1 MSVCAR
7 AWSKDPS
14 QHNKADWRQQR
25 GKKQESP
32 VGAVCCETK
41 KGVAAVVSR
50 SGARKIARQPR
61 SFRIGWRAIKTAVFF
76 CEREAAAEEE
86 EESKKTSNSISIV
99 LVGME

>member
-7 AWSKDPS
+7 ARSKDPS
-14 QHNKADWRQQR
+14 QHNKADWRQHR

-76 CEREAAAEEE
+76 CEREAAEEE

>member
-7 AWSKDPS
+7 ARSKDPS
-14 QHNKADWRQQR
+14 QHNKADWRQHR

-61 SFRIGWRAIKTAVFF
+61 SFRIGWRAIKTVVFF
-76 CEREAAAEEE
+76 CEREAAEEE